1 MNYSVIVR
9 PIADAKVAQSGSTSN
24 LVFDSLSEAT
34 KCYNKHVADVR
45 LNMWLL
51 SELWMFASIE
61 ITLIDETKQ
70 RAIESIQIYS
80 F

>member
-9 PIADAKVAQSGSTSN
+9 PIADAKVAASGSTSK

-34 KCYNKHVADVR
+34 KCYNKHVADIR

-61 ITLIDETKQ
+61 ITLIDEAKQ